1 MTIGTSVSKTTKTNV
16 TNTRESIETDARPRL
31 DDGGAM
37 DTTEKTVRLFAARIF
52 AIRADF
58 HAGIGPRD
66 PLPLIETEAR
76 RVSAII
82 TPTISKRSWYGL
94 WHVLKELTAE
104 CNGDPVAA
112 ALLYLA
118 IQCATAGDAL
128 NRGEDEADVKR
139 RIDDCVRDI
148 TKRMV

>member
-1 MTIGTSVSKTTKTNV
+1 M
-16 TNTRESIETDARPRL
+16 DA
-31 DDGGAM
+31 
-37 DTTEKTVRLFAARIF
+37 TEVTVRQFCKF
-52 AIRADF
+52 VFDTRADF

-66 PLPLIETEAR
+66 PLPFIKTEAR

-104 CNGDPVAA
+104 CNSDPVAA

-128 NRGEDEADVKR
+128 NRREDETDVKR
-139 RIDDCVRDI
+139 RIDACVRDMA
-148 TKRMV
+148 KRMV

>member
-1 MTIGTSVSKTTKTNV
+1 MTAN
-16 TNTRESIETDARPRL
+16 EA
-31 DDGGAM
+31 
-37 DTTEKTVRLFAARIF
+37 TVRQFCKFVLDS
-52 AIRADF
+52 RADF

-66 PLPLIETEAR
+66 PLPLIQTEAR

-104 CNGDPVAA
+104 CNGDPVMA

-118 IQCATAGDAL
+118 IQCTTAGDAL
-128 NRGEDEADVKR
+128 NSGEEEADVKR
-139 RIDDCVRDI
+139 RLDGCVLDMAS
-148 TKRMV
+148 RMV

>member
-1 MTIGTSVSKTTKTNV
+1 M
-16 TNTRESIETDARPRL
+16 DAN
-31 DDGGAM
+31 
-37 DTTEKTVRLFAARIF
+37 EVTVRQFCKF
-52 AIRADF
+52 VFDTRADF

-82 TPTISKRSWYGL
+82 TPTINKRSWYGL

-104 CNGDPVAA
+104 CNGDPVVA
-112 ALLYLA
+112 ALMYMG
-118 IQCATAGDAL
+118 IQCTTAGDAL
-128 NRGEDEADVKR
+128 HRGENETDVKR
-139 RIDDCVRDI
+139 RIDACVRDM